1 MVVLSAIEAHF
12 SHKIVTNFKLLPI
25 VKPMTDVMT
34 KISISK
40 IEYMTEQLIFSLV
53 DLENVLFWWVV
64 PQDKIIRMDI
74 FFVSSYRHLI
84 TINACFRNERG
95 IHLRNKEFL
104 LNTWAFYSGFQLKH
118 LLYLL
123 LLVFRVTKM

>member
-1 MVVLSAIEAHF
+1 MAVLSAIRAHF

-53 DLENVLFWWVV
+53 DLENVLF
-64 PQDKIIRMDI
+64 
-74 FFVSSYRHLI
+74 
-84 TINACFRNERG
+84 
-95 IHLRNKEFL
+95 
-104 LNTWAFYSGFQLKH
+104 
-118 LLYLL
+118 
-123 LLVFRVTKM
+123 